1 MKSGSKFLSDQT
13 RRAVEVAKRFG
24 LFYKVLLLVT
34 LIPSAF
40 APATSWARAQAK
52 LPPPLKQDESCLAC
66 HGQAGMTSDKGKSI
80 SIDPGKHAAS
90 VHGTLSCKDCHQII
104 KDYPHPAKVVKVQC
118 STCHEDEAAHVPNSV
133 HSALGDEACE
143 SCHGNHHEIAVA
155 SQMAPA
161 KCAQCHADEVKEF
174 KQSIHGQAAAAGDPD
189 APTCVSCH
197 GSIHQIQ
204 TSSDAASTIA
214 KKNLP
219 DTCASCH
226 SNQQFLS
233 RHKIPFAHPVELYKQ
248 SVHGRAIVDGD
259 GAAATCSDCHGSHGI
274 LPSQDARSKVN
285 HFNIPATCGQCHTD
299 IAKTYL
305 ESVHGQA
312 MKNGVSGAPVC
323 SDCHGEHLILGP
335 KEPGSLVNAARVS
348 ITTCG
353 RCHGDERLELRY
365 NLPSDRVPSFAD
377 SYHGLAM
384 RGGSQS
390 VANCASCHGIH
401 NIFRTADARSTVNP
415 ANLPK
420 TCGTCHAGA
429 GERFVIGPVHVR
441 ITTGPAHPVVQWIR
455 WTYLTLIPM
464 TLGFMI
470 LHNLLDF
477 LTKLIRRQP
486 RHETSAQVMRMNRNF
501 RIAHWGVI
509 LSFPTLVI
517 TGFALKYPEEW
528 WARPLLL
535 LEGHF
540 AFRGIVHRT
549 AAVVLIASTIYHV
562 IHLATNRRDRLF
574 LKAMLPELKDATDLL
589 QVFAYNLGLSKTEPH
604 FAKFNYAEKV
614 EYWAFMWGTV
624 VMTVSGCLLWFNN
637 LTLRYLPKWVSDAA
651 TAVHYYEAL
660 LATFSIL
667 LWHFYMVIFD
677 PLVYP
682 MDTAWVNGKVP
693 ADHYRHSRPAYYRA
707 LEKAHLIERPDEPQD
722 SEQALESADGAS
734 VETKP

>member
-1 MKSGSKFLSDQT
+1 MKTGSTTLLSALIV
-13 RRAVEVAKRFG
+13 RRGTFYTG
-24 LFYKVLLLVT
+24 LFLITLVLLVFAT
-34 LIPSAF
+34 LPASARSQVKF
-40 APATSWARAQAK
+40 
-52 LPPPLKQDESCLAC
+52 PPPLKQDESCLAC
-66 HGQAGMTSDKGKSI
+66 HGQAGMTAGNGKSI

-90 VHGTLSCKDCHQII
+90 VHGALGCKDCHQTI
-104 KDYPHPAKVVKVQC
+104 KDYPHPAKVAKVLC
-118 STCHEDEAAHVPNSV
+118 SSCHDDEASHVLTSV
-133 HSALGDEACE
+133 HSALGEEACE
-143 SCHGNHHEIAVA
+143 SCHGNHHEVA
-155 SQMAPA
+155 TAAQLAPA

-174 KQSIHGQAAAAGDPD
+174 RQSIHGQAAAAGDPD

-197 GSIHQIQ
+197 GPIHQIQ
-204 TSSDAASTIA
+204 TSSDPTAKVA

-226 SNQQFLS
+226 SNQQFLT
-233 RHKIPFAHPVELYKQ
+233 RHKIAFAHPVELYRQ
-248 SVHGRAIVDGD
+248 SVHGRAVVAGD

-285 HFNIPATCGQCHTD
+285 HFNIPSTCGQCHAD

-312 MKNGVSGAPVC
+312 MKSGMSGAPVC

-335 KEPGSLVNAARVS
+335 KEPGSLVNASRVS
-348 ITTCG
+348 MATCG
-353 RCHGDERLELRY
+353 RCHSDERLALRY
-365 NLPSDRVPSFAD
+365 NLPADRVPSFAD

-390 VANCASCHGIH
+390 VANCASCHGVH
-401 NIFRTADARSTVNP
+401 NIFRTSDARSTVNA

-441 ITTGPAHPVVQWIR
+441 ITTGPAHPVVKWIR
-455 WTYLTLIPM
+455 WTYLALIPL

-470 LHNLLDF
+470 VHNLVDF
-477 LTKLIRRQP
+477 LAKIIRRRP
-486 RHETSAQVMRMNRNF
+486 RHETGAQVTRMNRNF
-501 RIAHWGVI
+501 RIAHWGVM

-517 TGFALKYPEEW
+517 TGFALKYPEAW
-528 WARPLLL
+528 WASPLLL

-549 AAVVLIASTIYHV
+549 AAVVLIASTTYHV
-562 IHLATNRRDRLF
+562 IHLAVNRRDRVF
-574 LKAMLPELKDATDLL
+574 LKAMLPDLKDATDLL

-614 EYWAFMWGTV
+614 EYWAFMWGTL

-637 LTLRYLPKWVSDAA
+637 LSLRYLPKWVTDAA

-660 LATFSIL
+660 LATFAIL

-682 MDTAWVNGKVP
+682 MDTAWIDGRVP
-693 ADHYRHSRPAYYRA
+693 ADHYRHSRPAYFRA
-707 LEKAHLIERPDEPQD
+707 LERAHLIRLPAELDYRTE
-722 SEQALESADGAS
+722 EHTTADAS
-734 VETKP
+734 SDNPKGKG